1 MALIKPFRGYRPPA
15 DLAHKI
21 TSPPYDVMTS
31 DEARDMV
38 QNNNNS
44 FLRVIKPEIDFSPE
58 NEPKGDD
65 LHNHA
70 KHNLLDY
77 IEKGNLVQDA
87 NSCFYLYQI
96 TMGNHTQTGIMA
108 AVSIAEYNEG
118 LIKKHEFTQPEKED
132 DRTRHIEIT
141 NANTGPVF
149 LTYRNDGKLKNVTLE
164 ILNSHPDISFT
175 ADDGTFHTLW
185 KVENKIQVERLIN

>member
-15 DLAHKI
+15 DLAYKI

-38 QNNNNS
+38 QNNNDS

-87 NSCFYLYQI
+87 NSCLYLYQI

-118 LIKKHEFTQPEKED
+118 LSVFKKHSSENSTEKLSD
-132 DRTRHIEIT
+132 
-141 NANTGPVF
+141 
-149 LTYRNDGKLKNVTLE
+149 
-164 ILNSHPDISFT
+164 
-175 ADDGTFHTLW
+175 
-185 KVENKIQVERLIN
+185 